1 MANIKELELTNDP
14 LTNIS
19 LMVPLLND
27 RAREAISYFMYG
39 CYVGESIAADNS
51 QEGPQEQL
59 QEV

>member
-39 CYVGESIAADNS
+39 CYVGESIAANS
-51 QEGPQEQL
+51 KENPQEQL
-59 QEV
+59 QEA